1 MRQPSISAASSR
13 SGITFLLSF
22 FLCFLCSF
30 FLSFKPSLCIML
42 SFVIALSSYFR
53 STVMIGCLRSYGD
66 ILKVQFVTM
75 INCLDVIQMIIYE
88 EQSKSSRFRFLSLRN
103 TFSLV
108 FLSLVFFVLLS
119 VFLIVLSLET
129 EANLA
134 MAQLLIP
141 FAHKHYSLCHLTFAS
156 FYLNLGGS
164 IKYCP
169 WYSRTINVS

>member
-1 MRQPSISAASSR
+1 
-13 SGITFLLSF
+13 
-22 FLCFLCSF
+22 
-30 FLSFKPSLCIML
+30 
-42 SFVIALSSYFR
+42 
-53 STVMIGCLRSYGD
+53 
-66 ILKVQFVTM
+66 M

-88 EQSKSSRFRFLSLRN
+88 GQSKSSRFRFLSLRN

-156 FYLNLGGS
+156 FYLNLGVPLNIVPGIVGQSMCHKTTKQQLVSIGS
-164 IKYCP
+164 FAIRKK
-169 WYSRTINVS
+169 IF